1 MLLIPQRRS
10 EQERN
15 GSFFFFASPF
25 PHLMEEIMES
35 PIFFHNEREKLIRSR
50 RVLSVV
56 CNVRSAETSP
66 LPPKTNAFANN
77 SLCLTHILIT
87 SFSLSPEGT
96 DFFPP
101 I

>member
-1 MLLIPQRRS
+1 
-10 EQERN
+10 
-15 GSFFFFASPF
+15 
-25 PHLMEEIMES
+25 MES

-50 RVLSVV
+50 GVLSVV